1 MPQLDNYLVTL
12 GMKGQNLVLSQMDKI
27 RKSGKDLS
35 KKKTVV
41 DLIAKTEKR
50 PSVVTP
56 EKTIEQMKAQN
67 TKAQKAIEKKAG
79 ASKTKDEK
87 KDNKSEKDNKKR
99 TDEDKKNNSKFSKS
113 VDKFGNS
120 ATNLAHG
127 SAHLDPAAAIGSG
140 LGELAKMT
148 GIGIPF
154 AIAGAALTM
163 ATNTMNMARTTT
175 AEQHGLT
182 QRNATADYYG
192 GKIGQ
197 TDRVSNAEQ
206 AALRMTVGSSFGV
219 IQKPLADAINK
230 LSFGKENYNTAALA
244 RVASGNWQSTGTDK
258 GWMVQ
263 QLADSFQG
271 LPPSIA
277 QKFQAS
283 LLNQFGAG
291 EIQKAGPEEV
301 AVQGNNAKFQ
311 NLDEAQ
317 TKAVYDAIEASMD
330 DILQL
335 NTQLK
340 GLQVGMVKAGAAVV
354 GALEFVARTIQKAG
368 SMMGSKPTTRVNK

>member
-41 DLIAKTEKR
+41 DLVAKTGKR

-163 ATNTMNMARTTT
+163 ASNTMNMARTTT

-197 TDRVSNAEQ
+197 TDRASNAEQ

-301 AVQGNNAKFQ
+301 AVQRNNAKFQ

-317 TKAVYDAIEASMD
+317 TKAVYGAVEANMA

-340 GLQVGMVKAGAAVV
+340 DLQVGMVKAGAAVV
-354 GALEFVARTIQKAG
+354 GALEFVANTIQKAG
-368 SMMGSKPTTRVNK
+368 AKMGSKPTTGLHK

>member
-163 ATNTMNMARTTT
+163 ASNTMNMARTTT

-197 TDRVSNAEQ
+197 TDRMSNAEQ

-317 TKAVYDAIEASMD
+317 TKAVYGAIEASMN

-354 GALEFVARTIQKAG
+354 GALEFVASTIQKAG
-368 SMMGSKPTTRVNK
+368 SKMGSKPTTRVNK